1 MIVRSN
7 DMQDTGSE
15 PDAYSMAPNASVTLV
30 PLKALDVTVDV

>member
-15 PDAYSMAPNASVTLV
+15 PDAYSMAPNAWVTLV
-30 PLKALDVTVDV
+30 PFEGLDVTVDV